1 MFNSLSVNALL
12 RSAILSLA
20 AAVVVV
26 LGLGAWQSWSRLQVS
41 ARIAH
46 VTEASAFLFTALHN
60 LRLDRSTSVRSL
72 LNEAQS
78 GVSPD
83 LRGFREAEVPAL
95 KAGLAALCDV
105 DLPDAQSAVPLL
117 AKAID
122 RQIALHQESAGALSQ
137 PKAARR
143 SGLTKEVD
151 DEFTSLM
158 MLLDKISSQLAT
170 AVKLDDAF
178 VGQMMQ
184 LKQLAWLARN
194 SAGDASVILSNTMSG
209 MPLPADALM
218 KYAAN
223 VSRAE
228 GAWNTIEE
236 FSTGLPLPVK
246 FTEAVQK
253 GKQEFFGADI
263 SATRLK
269 HLRTLVAGEK
279 PVLNL
284 DDWVRASIAK
294 LTTLLDVAEIAL
306 VTVRSYAAEQYAAA
320 QWRLFV
326 QLGFVA
332 AALALAFVMTMMI
345 SRRVIAPLLMIRG
358 TMLKLASGDFNAEL
372 PRIARKD
379 EVGQIASSVVTM
391 VEQIRD
397 TIGGI
402 KTSASEVTN
411 ASSEISS
418 STTDLS
424 QRTEEQA
431 ASLEETTASMEV
443 ISATVKKNAENAQQ
457 ANSSAGETRRIA
469 EQGGAV
475 VAHAVDAMA
484 KIEDSSR
491 KISDIIGVIDE
502 IARQTNLLALNAA
515 VEAARAGEAGRGFA
529 VVASEVCSLA
539 QRSSQAAKD
548 IKDLITN
555 SNAQVKDGV
564 DLVNKAGASLNDIV
578 ESIKGVA
585 SIVADIAAA
594 SSEQA
599 EGLEQINKALS
610 QMDEATQQNSALVEE
625 NAATAKTLE
634 HQARAMDDKVS
645 FFKVDEA
652 QHSGAAEAPP
662 RQAIQ
667 KPKAVL
673 ASGRSKAA

>member
-1 MFNSLSVNALL
+1 MLNRFSVNAILKSIFGLMVAAVVILL
-12 RSAILSLA
+12 AFNAWDSWFRLKAANQMTNNSEAAIHLFAALHNMRSDRSNTNRELGGENVTGPSQHLPRLRVAEHAGLQGSLA
-20 AAVVVV
+20 ALKLVEFPGSGTPVAEFEQN
-26 LGLGAWQSWSRLQVS
+26 LSRLVALQK
-41 ARIAH
+41 
-46 VTEASAFLFTALHN
+46 ETAAAL
-60 LRLDRSTSVRSL
+60 SSPK
-72 LNEAQS
+72 AQ
-78 GVSPD
+78 
-83 LRGFREAEVPAL
+83 RR
-95 KAGLAALCDV
+95 AGLA
-105 DLPDAQSAVPLL
+105 
-117 AKAID
+117 
-122 RQIALHQESAGALSQ
+122 
-137 PKAARR
+137 
-143 SGLTKEVD
+143 
-151 DEFTSLM
+151 DEFVKHTNTFLNQLELLSVQMVQLVRLKDGYVDQLM
-158 MLLDKISSQLAT
+158 HLKDLVWAT
-170 AVKLDDAF
+170 R
-178 VGQMMQ
+178 Q
-184 LKQLAWLARN
+184 N
-194 SAGDASVILSNTMSG
+194 SGDAAVLVSNSLAGIVPPDVIAKYQVYLGQAKNTFVIVQ
-209 MPLPADALM
+209 DF
-218 KYAAN
+218 AA
-223 VSRAE
+223 
-228 GAWNTIEE
+228 
-236 FSTGLPLPVK
+236 GLPLPASFMDAMK
-246 FTEAVQK
+246 EAKNGLLSDEYTGRQL
-253 GKQEFFGADI
+253 GI
-263 SATRLK
+263 LK
-269 HLRTLVAGEK
+269 AVIAGEK
-279 PVLNL
+279 PGTDAATWSPISTGKQGVLQQ
-284 DDWVRASIAK
+284 A
-294 LTTLLDVAEIAL
+294 AEIAL
-306 VTVRSYAAEQYAAA
+306 QTTKDYSADQYSRA
-320 QWRLFV
+320 QRNLFL
-326 QLGFVA
+326 QLGLLV
-332 AALALAFVMTMMI
+332 LALIVSGMMVL
-345 SRRVIAPLLMIRG
+345 VIARRITNPLLMLQKVMVQVAG
-358 TMLKLASGDFNAEL
+358 GDFNVSVPKIDRRDEL
-372 PRIARKD
+372 
-379 EVGQIASSVVTM
+379 GQIVAAVDAM
-391 VEQIRD
+391 VEQVRA
-397 TIGGI
+397 TISSI

-529 VVASEVCSLA
+529 VVASEVRSLA